1 MDDDSARQ
9 GGATPTPS
17 SRPIAVLSFFCG
29 IGTTFL
35 AVRDLGVSPVLSW
48 CWELDEECKR
58 VTSGHSPRVR
68 HWGDALASDPQW
80 TAQLLQAHGPTDT
93 LVLVCASPPCTDFS
107 QMRSQQPG
115 LSGSEGC
122 KFKEW
127 VKWFQT
133 FRSALQ
139 NQHILLLEN
148 VIPSVVSR
156 PRLWW
161 SNVLQP
167 PQRTTPVSLRPSWL
181 DLPDGAT
188 TGPGRS
194 SGAPVCSHVRALQSA
209 RQHHST
215 MMSCSRASQP
225 QPRQQR
231 DATRRTRGEGQR
243 APKPSR
249 GGRRLPVSTRHT
261 STGSKIQGQW
271 RTPDATTCEWLQG
284 LPKGV
289 PTPPGPQLSERS
301 RCKMLGNAW
310 HLPTAR
316 FILFVLLAS
325 CNVTPVSAGP
335 VQEWYPPSCPLPWR
349 SNQV

>member
-1 MDDDSARQ
+1 MTRQ
-9 GGATPTPS
+9 LLPRQPVRRRGAPERLRPGAGELRGSWPHMGGPGSGRRLRPSGNCRCHSPTPS
-17 SRPIAVLSFFCG
+17 SRPIAVLSFCCG

-93 LVLVCASPPCTDFS
+93 LVLVCAGPPCTDFS

-148 VIPSVVSR
+148 VIPSASLHAELDRLVLTKSFVVDAASWGVVSR
-156 PRLWW
+156 PRL
-161 SNVLQP
+161 
-167 PQRTTPVSLRPSWL
+167 
-181 DLPDGAT
+181 
-188 TGPGRS
+188 
-194 SGAPVCSHVRALQSA
+194 
-209 RQHHST
+209 
-215 MMSCSRASQP
+215 
-225 QPRQQR
+225 
-231 DATRRTRGEGQR
+231 
-243 APKPSR
+243 
-249 GGRRLPVSTRHT
+249 
-261 STGSKIQGQW
+261 
-271 RTPDATTCEWLQG
+271 
-284 LPKGV
+284 
-289 PTPPGPQLSERS
+289 
-301 RCKMLGNAW
+301 
-310 HLPTAR
+310 
-316 FILFVLLAS
+316 
-325 CNVTPVSAGP
+325 
-335 VQEWYPPSCPLPWR
+335 
-349 SNQV
+349 

>member
-1 MDDDSARQ
+1 MRSQRRRPRPSGSGQVPASSVEAGHTWGDPAVDDDSARQ

-133 FRSALQ
+133 FRS
-139 NQHILLLEN
+139 
-148 VIPSVVSR
+148 
-156 PRLWW
+156 
-161 SNVLQP
+161 
-167 PQRTTPVSLRPSWL
+167 
-181 DLPDGAT
+181 
-188 TGPGRS
+188 
-194 SGAPVCSHVRALQSA
+194 
-209 RQHHST
+209 
-215 MMSCSRASQP
+215 
-225 QPRQQR
+225 
-231 DATRRTRGEGQR
+231 
-243 APKPSR
+243 
-249 GGRRLPVSTRHT
+249 
-261 STGSKIQGQW
+261 
-271 RTPDATTCEWLQG
+271 
-284 LPKGV
+284 
-289 PTPPGPQLSERS
+289 QLSRTNTS
-301 RCKMLGNAW
+301 
-310 HLPTAR
+310 
-316 FILFVLLAS
+316 S
-325 CNVTPVSAGP
+325 S
-335 VQEWYPPSCPLPWR
+335 WR
-349 SNQV
+349 M